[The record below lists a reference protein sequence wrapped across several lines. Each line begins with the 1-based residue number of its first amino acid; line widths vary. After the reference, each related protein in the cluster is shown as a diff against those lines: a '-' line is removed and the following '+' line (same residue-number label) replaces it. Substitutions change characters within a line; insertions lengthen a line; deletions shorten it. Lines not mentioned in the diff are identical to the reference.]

1 MSYNLLCKLFGRTFW
16 SHICFANMC
25 QASQICGNY
34 SITCSASYLV
44 IHLLMQIYDN
54 YSITC
59 FASYLAAH
67 LLRKYVAIIVTVAVL
82 LPVSGSPVSERKYLP
97 D

>member
-1 MSYNLLCKLFGRTFW
+1 MSYNLLRKLFGRTF
-16 SHICFANMC
+16 
-25 QASQICGNY
+25 ASQICG
-34 SITCSASYLV
+34 
-44 IHLLMQIYDN
+44 N

-67 LLRKYVAIIVTVAVL
+67 LLRKYVAIIVTAAIFRM
-82 LPVSGSPVSERKYLP
+82 VSGSPVSELKYLP

>member
-1 MSYNLLCKLFGRTFW
+1 M
-16 SHICFANMC
+16 
-25 QASQICGNY
+25 
-34 SITCSASYLV
+34 V
-44 IHLLMQIYDN
+44 IHLLTQIYDS

-67 LLRKYVAIIVTVAVL
+67 FSRTFASQICDKLRKYVAIIVTVAVL
-82 LPVSGSPVSERKYLP
+82 LPVSGSPVSERKCLP